1 VAPDHQPARRLRDG
15 PDLDFVV
22 RPIPFLVGLWRQLGA
37 DPAPKKPSSE
47 EPELFAALQTEII
60 PRLMIANQLAGN
72 PPKAAPGTFESRGTA
87 FDISERAVF
96 LEALLSDESERAAQ
110 IAEGHLGRGH
120 EISSIL
126 IELCAW
132 AAREMGEMWTDD
144 RVSFVDVTI
153 GVCRLHD
160 VVHRFSDAQ
169 EKTAAP
175 APETAPSIL
184 IASAPGEQ
192 HVFGVLVA
200 SELFR
205 QQGWDVTTD
214 TSGDAGSIVRQVASR
229 RFDLAGLSVS
239 HDGAVGDLSDLV
251 SAMRKSAK
259 NPHMKMLAGGHLFQH
274 SPHIAEEIG
283 ADGIAGSGLDAPE
296 LARKLLASLQPDC

>member
-1 VAPDHQPARRLRDG
+1 MAPDHQPARRLRDG
-15 PDLDFVV
+15 PEPDFVV

-37 DPAPKKPSSE
+37 DPAPKKSPSE

-60 PRLMIANQLAGN
+60 PRLMIANQLSEN
-72 PPKAAPGTFESRGTA
+72 PPKAASGSLESRGTA
-87 FDISERAVF
+87 FELSDRTTF
-96 LEALLSDESERAAQ
+96 LDALLSDDSELAAQ
-110 IAEGHLGRGH
+110 IIEGHLGRGH
-120 EISSIL
+120 ELSNVL

-160 VVHRFSDAQ
+160 VVHRFSGSAETAQ
-169 EKTAAP
+169 AP
-175 APETAPSIL
+175 AVGAAPSIL

-214 TSGDAGSIVRQVASR
+214 TSGDANAIVRQVSTR

-239 HDGAVGDLSDLV
+239 HDGAVGDLTDLV

-259 NPHMKMLAGGHLFQH
+259 NPSMKMLAGGQLFQH
-274 SPHIAEEIG
+274 SPHIAEQIG

-296 LARKLLASLQPDC
+296 LARKLLARSEPDC